1 VFVICEVSPEKV
13 PETFPS
19 DQDAPSST
27 KKLSKMAE
35 ETFLK
40 KQFQRLIRKCEKR
53 HQEKLDQLLAS
64 DPAILDAYAPSTF
77 GIDRAVLEEMWLM
90 DNLIGKKFILQK
102 LKTLYYEDKE
112 RNVTKEPPS
121 LEQLSTIAVL
131 DQYLEETD
139 QCPWKGPWSFWAKE
153 HQMSKGLESYGAH
166 VLRNW
171 DFIACPEED
180 WVWGSSLRTPEMSED
195 DTSDDEPS
203 KEEGDEEDNAV
214 EWFDSDYCA
223 LVSPQPG
230 RPTSIPLPDP
240 TTNWQLIPRGRAMI
254 VVPGGKTT
262 YIDEEQELMEEII

>member
-1 VFVICEVSPEKV
+1 VIYEVSPEKV

-19 DQDAPSST
+19 DQDAPSTT

-35 ETFLK
+35 ETLLK

-53 HQEKLDQLLAS
+53 HKEKLDQLLAS
-64 DPAILDAYAPSTF
+64 DTDASSTF
-77 GIDRAVLEEMWLM
+77 GIDRTVLEEMWSM

-112 RNVTKEPPS
+112 RNVDVKKEPPS
-121 LEQLSTIAVL
+121 LEQLSAIAVV

-139 QCPWKGPWSFWAKE
+139 PCPWKGPLSFWAKE
-153 HQMSKGLESYGAH
+153 HQISKVLESYCAH

-171 DFIACPEED
+171 DFTACPEED
-180 WVWGSSLRTPEMSED
+180 WVWGNSMRTPEMSED

-214 EWFDSDYCA
+214 EWLDSRLCA

-240 TTNWQLIPRGRAMI
+240 NTNWQLIPMGRPMI

-262 YIDEEQELMEEII
+262 YIDEEQELKEEIM